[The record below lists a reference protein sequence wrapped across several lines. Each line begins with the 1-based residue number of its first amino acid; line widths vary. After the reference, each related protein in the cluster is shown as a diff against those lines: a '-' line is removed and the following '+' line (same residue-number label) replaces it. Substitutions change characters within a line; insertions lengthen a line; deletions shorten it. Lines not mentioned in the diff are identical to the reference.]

1 MKCSQFLE
9 LASEFLDKNLDNELH
24 EQVNSHLSQCES
36 CHTHLK
42 SLKDVISRLKN
53 LPEIDP
59 PEGLLNEIHSRLDTL
74 DENRSVPFIQ
84 KISPYVGGFATLAAG
99 FAVIL
104 LLNSDSKNFQMP
116 HSVENIQ
123 APVVKMDSR
132 LQGDSESGSS
142 YFKTPVEDKASPES
156 MQREMSLDGERQ
168 KNNSFLAKNAQKAKE
183 KNTSKGFAA
192 DSVFS
197 TPKSAASLSKD
208 SESLERESRAN
219 VKKVLTKGRS
229 LGLVS
234 KDFGKP
240 DELLEL
246 RKSVPARRRKGGIS
260 KGLAQ
265 MDEVPAFQA
274 SRIQPT
280 EALEAISSLHEAHEE
295 QDQGGRALEFYSA
308 SPNSQS
314 PAALAMEKSSDQV
327 GSPEQ
332 ESLSI
337 ITLQDTVAPVTSI
350 DSKQLSSKLEKH
362 YLISKRGVRAILR
375 LLNEKGIYE
384 EKGKPESGRSLG
396 FIRQSFVVMK
406 FKVPCGKVDCLGLL
420 NKMKSIPGFRPL
432 SMVTPF
438 HEGEESW
445 IFQIQE

>member
-1 MKCSQFLE
+1 MNCSQFLE
-9 LASEFLDKNLDNELH
+9 LASEFLDKNLDDELH

-42 SLKDVISRLKN
+42 SLKDVISRLRN

-74 DENRSVPFIQ
+74 DKNRSVPFI
-84 KISPYVGGFATLAAG
+84 KRISPYVGGFATLAAG

-116 HSVENIQ
+116 HSVENMQ
-123 APVVKMDSR
+123 APVVKMDST

-142 YFKTPVEDKASPES
+142 YVKTPVENKATP
-156 MQREMSLDGERQ
+156 
-168 KNNSFLAKNAQKAKE
+168 
-183 KNTSKGFAA
+183 
-192 DSVFS
+192 DSVVS
-197 TPKSAASLSKD
+197 PPKSAVSLSKD
-208 SESLERESRAN
+208 SASLERGSNAD
-219 VKKVLTKGRS
+219 VKKVQTKGGS
-229 LGLVS
+229 SGLVS

-246 RKSVPARRRKGGIS
+246 RKSVPARRQKRGIS

-265 MDEVPAFQA
+265 MDEAPALRA
-274 SRIQPT
+274 ARIQPT
-280 EALEAISSLHEAHEE
+280 EALEVNSSLDEAHEE
-295 QDQGGRALEFYSA
+295 QDQEDSVLEFYSA
-308 SPNSQS
+308 SSNLQS
-314 PAALAMEKSSDQV
+314 PAVLAMEEANDLV
-327 GSPEQ
+327 GSPEP
-332 ESLSI
+332 ESLSKI
-337 ITLQDTVAPVTSI
+337 KRQATVDPVTSI
-350 DSKQLSSKLEKH
+350 DAKNLSSKFEKH

-375 LLNEKGIYE
+375 LLNAKGVYE
-384 EKGKPESGRSLG
+384 EKGKPESGRSLE
-396 FIRQSFVVMK
+396 FARQSFVVMK
-406 FKVPCGKVDCLGLL
+406 FKVPCGKVDCLDLL

-432 SMVTPF
+432 SMVTPS